1 VWSAATGK
9 VGEGRLVFQG
19 EGDGEVVPVAV
30 PQPKIAAQA
39 ARATGGRGVEV
50 PSIAAARGTEAIL
63 TS

>member
-30 PQPKIAAQA
+30 PQPAEQK
-39 ARATGGRGVEV
+39 
-50 PSIAAARGTEAIL
+50 PS
-63 TS
+63 